1 MKFITVETS
10 NNESLKIFIS
20 ESNSLNAPLG
30 VVHIYHGLAEHFGRY
45 KETTKYFN
53 SIGYHVVGIDH
64 IGHGNWIESGALPGF
79 FAENEGWNLVVDN
92 METSFNKI
100 QKTYTDLPHY
110 ILAHSMGTWLSLA
123 LLQRD
128 IYPTKVILSAS
139 SKLSVTK
146 LFLQKFIIKII
157 KFFKGSKSPS
167 YFSDSLTTKQFNAQF
182 KPNRTTHD
190 WLSNNHESVDAYIN
204 DPLCGFVPTNQ
215 MYEDLASGVIKAF
228 SHQQMLTIDNN
239 LPILLIAGS
248 KDPVGENGK
257 GVENLHTFLGQYN
270 KSVELV
276 LLSESRHEILNE
288 IKNDSAFTNIIKF
301 LNS

>member
-1 MKFITVETS
+1 
-10 NNESLKIFIS
+10 
-20 ESNSLNAPLG
+20 
-30 VVHIYHGLAEHFGRY
+30 
-45 KETTKYFN
+45 
-53 SIGYHVVGIDH
+53 
-64 IGHGNWIESGALPGF
+64 
-79 FAENEGWNLVVDN
+79 
-92 METSFNKI
+92 
-100 QKTYTDLPHY
+100 
-110 ILAHSMGTWLSLA
+110 
-123 LLQRD
+123 
-128 IYPTKVILSAS
+128 
-139 SKLSVTK
+139 
-146 LFLQKFIIKII
+146 
-157 KFFKGSKSPS
+157 
-167 YFSDSLTTKQFNAQF
+167 
-182 KPNRTTHD
+182 
-190 WLSNNHESVDAYIN
+190 
-204 DPLCGFVPTNQ
+204 